1 MLLDISS
8 VLKKPD
14 SQIDVNLETHVD
26 NKEFENAFITF
37 DKPLCVCGKVRNFGG
52 VVMLDAKVSGEYKAV
67 CDRCGKLSVYDIS
80 FDFSEGFS
88 KEPDEDEEI
97 SSLTD
102 ESIDITEAVFKN
114 VFMNLPMK
122 HICSHECKG
131 ICPKCGANLNEA
143 QCSCEDDSWN
153 PQFDIL
159 KGLFNEEV

>member
-1 MLLDISS
+1 MLLDISR

-14 SQIDVNLETHVD
+14 SQINIDCEVGVD
-26 NKEFENAFITF
+26 NKELEETSVTF
-37 DKPLCVCGKVRNFGG
+37 DKPLRVSGSVRNFGG

-67 CDRCGKLSVYDIS
+67 CDRCGRETAYGIE
-80 FDFSEGFS
+80 FEFSDGFS
-88 KEPDEDEEI
+88 KTPEDEDI
-97 SSLTD
+97 SVLID
-102 ESIDITEAVFKN
+102 ENIDVSEALFRN

-122 HICSHECKG
+122 HICSQDCKG
-131 ICPKCGANLNEA
+131 ICPKCGTNLNEA